1 MTGRALTTMMSDR
14 RPSPVLALH
23 RKTQKYLGLTAA
35 SARGGAVV
43 LLRFGAI
50 LALTL
55 GLLWGEGG
63 ARAEGHRPSPPEA
76 AGEYLVK
83 AAFLYN
89 FAKFTDWPDEAFADA
104 AAPLRICALGDAA
117 FGPAM
122 ASIEG
127 RQIRGRR
134 VEAARLESYE
144 QAEGCQLVYI
154 GAGERGHLRE
164 ILERLEGR
172 PVLTVTEMPAVGEPP
187 GGMIHL
193 MVVAQKIRF
202 HIEAAVARSAGLSFS
217 SKLLA
222 LSEGRPG
229 KALPTAAGP
238 ESSERPNG

>member
-1 MTGRALTTMMSDR
+1 MISRALTTTMSDR

-122 ASIEG
+122 ASIEDKL
-127 RQIRGRR
+127 IRGRR
-134 VEAARLESYE
+134 VAAARLESYE
-144 QAEGCQLVYI
+144 QAGGCQLVYI
-154 GAGERGHLRE
+154 GAAEREHLQQ
-164 ILERLEGR
+164 ILEQFAGR
-172 PVLTVTEMPAVGEPP
+172 PVLTVTEVPSATGS
-187 GGMIHL
+187 GGMINL

-202 HIEAAVARSAGLSFS
+202 HIDSAVARSAGLSFS

-222 LSEGRPG
+222 LSADPPA
-229 KALPTAAGP
+229 KVLPTAAGP
-238 ESSERPNG
+238 GSSERPNG